1 MPEVKEMAE
10 ILSMWVSSYVKCMF
24 RKHEESVEPVTE
36 HVLNTYKA
44 LDSRATI
51 TYRK

>member
-10 ILSMWVSSYVKCMF
+10 ILSLGVSSYVERMF

-36 HVLNTYKA
+36 HVLNTHKA
-44 LDSRATI
+44 LDSNATI
-51 TYRK
+51 T